1 MTFQRGTSQE
11 LQCAVPFPTP
21 PKPSQ
26 ALSIHPWVSSV
37 PHGLSPV
44 RHFLTFPLELR
55 ILDLLETLH
64 AALHLLRR
72 HVVSPLSVLVDVQLV
87 VLAVALVLALHDVLS
102 QDLGDGLD
110 VLDGIVL
117 LLGSGLYI
125 SRCLVRLA
133 CE

>member
-1 MTFQRGTSQE
+1 M
-11 LQCAVPFPTP
+11 
-21 PKPSQ
+21 
-26 ALSIHPWVSSV
+26 
-37 PHGLSPV
+37 
-44 RHFLTFPLELR
+44 RHSLAFPLELR
-55 ILDLLETLH
+55 ILDLLETFH

-72 HVVSPLSVLVDVQLV
+72 HVVSTLSVLVDVQLV

-117 LLGSGLYI
+117 LLGSGLYV
-125 SRCLVRLA
+125 SRCLVGLA

>member
-1 MTFQRGTSQE
+1 M
-11 LQCAVPFPTP
+11 
-21 PKPSQ
+21 
-26 ALSIHPWVSSV
+26 
-37 PHGLSPV
+37 
-44 RHFLTFPLELR
+44 RHSLAFPLELR

-110 VLDGIVL
+110 VLDRIVL